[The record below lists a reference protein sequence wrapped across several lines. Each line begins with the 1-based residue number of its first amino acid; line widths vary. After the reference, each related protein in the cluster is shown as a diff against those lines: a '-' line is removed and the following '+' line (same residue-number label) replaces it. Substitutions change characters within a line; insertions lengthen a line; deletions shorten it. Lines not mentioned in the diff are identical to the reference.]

1 MYSCHSRPQ
10 SGFILMLLVVVMA
23 VGAVA
28 FFSLYHDNA
37 SLRYQSDVYLKQMSQ
52 LNEVKQQLLKY
63 AVFQP
68 ELYQSDLVSNSR
80 TYKEAGKLPG
90 PGYLPCRDLDG
101 DGWVLGAETSC
112 GNPRDTADDTSGF
125 VYGFL
130 PVGFKTRNFYFGA
143 LEPRQ
148 FYYVVDERFVNGNN
162 LYNNG
167 STGRY
172 APLNITL
179 SPAMGPDAPPPNGLP
194 DGTLPWL
201 TLNGVE
207 GYVALII
214 FPNVPQV
221 FQDGFAQ
228 DRSQS
233 GTAIERIADYL
244 DQRFDVNGH
253 QVDGNA
259 DGNRHFFSQSR
270 ENIGVNDLV
279 VGITFSEW
287 QNAVMNRVC
296 SQLDS
301 LTQVDSNAAYW
312 FNDYDAVQNPSGGN
326 WRSFTGACGL

>member
-1 MYSCHSRPQ
+1 MRSSLFPSQ
-10 SGFILMLLVVVMA
+10 SGFIMMLLVVVMA
-23 VGAVA
+23 VGAAAV
-28 FFSLYHDNA
+28 FSLYQDNTV
-37 SLRYQSDVYLKQMSQ
+37 LRYQSDIYLKRLNQ

-80 TYKEAGKLPG
+80 TYKETGKLPG

-101 DGWVLGAETSC
+101 DGWVLNAETSC
-112 GNPRDTADDTSGF
+112 GNPRDPADETTGF

-130 PVGFKTRNFYFGA
+130 PVGFKTRNFFFGA

-167 STGRY
+167 TTGRY
-172 APLNITL
+172 APLNPLLTPA
-179 SPAMGPDAPPPNGLP
+179 SPPDVSPPDALP
-194 DGTLPWL
+194 EGSLPWL
-201 TLNGVE
+201 TLNDVE

-221 FQDGFAQ
+221 FSDGFEQ
-228 DRSQS
+228 DRSQG
-233 GTAIERIADYL
+233 GTAVDRVADYL
-244 DQRFDVNGH
+244 DRRFDIDGH
-253 QVDGNA
+253 QLDGNA
-259 DGNRHFFSQSR
+259 DGNRHFYSQSR

-279 VGITFSEW
+279 VGITFAEW
-287 QNAVMNRVC
+287 QEAVMNRVC
-296 SQLDS
+296 SQLAT
-301 LTQVDSNAAYW
+301 LTQVDSNVAYW

-326 WRSFTGACGL
+326 WRNFTEACGQ

>member
-37 SLRYQSDVYLKQMSQ
+37 SLRYQSDRYLTRMNQ

-68 ELYQSDLVSNSR
+68 ELYQSDLISNSR
-80 TYKEAGKLPG
+80 TYKEANKIPG

-112 GNPRDTADDTSGF
+112 GNPRDPSDETTGF

-130 PVGFKTRNFYFGA
+130 PVGFKTRNFFFGA
-143 LEPRQ
+143 LEPQQ

-172 APLNITL
+172 APLNAVLT
-179 SPAMGPDAPPPNGLP
+179 PANAPDVSSHRGLAN
-194 DGTLPWL
+194 GTLPWL

-214 FPNVPQV
+214 FPNTPQV
-221 FQDGFAQ
+221 FSDGFQQ
-228 DRSQS
+228 DRSQGGS
-233 GTAIERIADYL
+233 AVDRIADYL
-244 DQRFDVNGH
+244 DRRFDDEGNRL
-253 QVDGNA
+253 DGNA
-259 DGNRHFFSQSR
+259 DGNRHFFSQGL
-270 ENIGVNDLV
+270 ENTGVNDLV
-279 VGITFSEW
+279 VGITFEEW
-287 QNAVMNRVC
+287 RVAILNRIC
-296 SQLDS
+296 SQLEK
-301 LTQVDSNAAYW
+301 LNQVDANAAYW

-326 WRSFTGACGL
+326 WRALVGACRQ